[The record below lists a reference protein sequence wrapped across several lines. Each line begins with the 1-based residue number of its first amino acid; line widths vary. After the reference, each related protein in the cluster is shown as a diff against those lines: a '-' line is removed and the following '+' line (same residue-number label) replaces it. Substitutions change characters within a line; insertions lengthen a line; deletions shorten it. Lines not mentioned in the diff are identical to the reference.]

1 MPRELACVL
10 ALVVTGALMMLVR
23 RKRGRRQREQMRADL
38 ARAAER
44 DRRAAQERADRIAR
58 ERAEADAERNR
69 RNGK

>member
-1 MPRELACVL
+1 MSRESEEEA
-10 ALVVTGALMMLVR
+10 
-23 RKRGRRQREQMRADL
+23 RRQREQMRADL

-69 RNGK
+69 RNEK